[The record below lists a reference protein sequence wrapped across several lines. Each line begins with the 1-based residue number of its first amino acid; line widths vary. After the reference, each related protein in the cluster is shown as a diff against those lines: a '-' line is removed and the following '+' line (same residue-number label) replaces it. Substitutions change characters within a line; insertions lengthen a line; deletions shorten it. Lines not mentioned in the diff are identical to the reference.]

1 VAEHRDPL
9 TLDSVIA
16 RFTASEKLLTE
27 ASERLA
33 SLGDAQASAQAS
45 AGALTGTA
53 KTVREAAASIT
64 AMAGALTS
72 AHKVMVDSLSA
83 SADFLRQSDLA
94 NVLKTMKALSDR
106 VGSLEKAQ
114 ESLSQQLVQEAEDVQ
129 GLLGKISAAVDR
141 SAALEKERDEYKQQL
156 SRLNS
161 QIPDRTRRKLGI

>member
-1 VAEHRDPL
+1 VAESRDPL

-16 RFTASEKLLTE
+16 RFAASEKLLTE

-33 SLGDAQASAQAS
+33 SLGDAQASAEAS

-64 AMAGALTS
+64 AMAGTLTS
-72 AHKVMVDSLSA
+72 AHKVVVDSLSV

-94 NVLKTMKALSDR
+94 SVLKTMKALSDR

-114 ESLSQQLVQEAEDVQ
+114 ENLSRQLVQDSEDAQ
-129 GLLGKISAAVDR
+129 AALAKIIAAVDR
-141 SAALEKERDEYKQQL
+141 SAALEKERDEYKRQL
-156 SRLNS
+156 SSLHS